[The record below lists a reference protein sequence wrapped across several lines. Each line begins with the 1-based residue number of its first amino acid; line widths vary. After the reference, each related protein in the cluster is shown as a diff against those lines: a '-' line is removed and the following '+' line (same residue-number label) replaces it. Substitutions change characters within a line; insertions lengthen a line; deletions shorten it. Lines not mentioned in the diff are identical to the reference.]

1 MKKEN
6 VAIIGA
12 SDKPERYAYKA
23 MKLLIEYGHNVFLVS
38 PSHQEINGMT
48 VYSSITEINEK
59 IDTVTLYISDRLQN
73 ADVQE
78 GILNATPKRVIFNPG
93 TENKQFEKKCAQKNI
108 SPDRECTLVLLRTN
122 QF

>member
-93 TENKQFEKKCAQKNI
+93 TENK
-108 SPDRECTLVLLRTN
+108 
-122 QF
+122 